1 MRVSEACPEARNH
14 RADAYVYDYGT
25 GAGHLIDFTFTNAAK
40 STGQNGAAPGSHADA
55 EEIRKYAQ
63 YKREFPDFSAASS
76 PALVIVAMECHGSW
90 SKGTK
95 VYWKTLVHA
104 ANERQ
109 KTREFPVHLS
119 VLTRR
124 VLQTLAVALRR
135 VNASRILQFRRRAI
149 NAQRGEELAEELAG
163 V

>member
-1 MRVSEACPEARNH
+1 MRW
-14 RADAYVYDYGT
+14 
-25 GAGHLIDFTFTNAAK
+25 
-40 STGQNGAAPGSHADA
+40 AP

-63 YKREFPDFSAASS
+63 YKREFPDFSAVSS

-90 SKGTK
+90 GKGTK

-109 KTREFPVHLS
+109 KTRLGEFPVHLS

-135 VNASRILQFRRRAI
+135 VNASRIDPIL
-149 NAQRGEELAEELAG
+149 L
-163 V
+163 